1 MSGTNKAI
9 LSMCVLLLAAM
20 VVYYGMT
27 PPPHQSGNFD
37 LPTDTQ
43 SGGFVTED
51 SSVTSEPVISGKMMD
66 FLTVLSEPTVE
77 DADETDEVAN
87 LEVIENKNSVVVKVE
102 EFQLYTVT
110 EGDSLSR
117 IAVKILDK
125 ESRWR
130 ELQDWNNIEDEDV
143 GDLRIGQVI
152 KYIPN
157 PSTIQG
163 E

>member
-9 LSMCVLLLAAM
+9 LSMWVLLLAGM

-27 PPPHQSGNFD
+27 PPPHQSANFD
-37 LPTDTQ
+37 LPTDAQ

-51 SSVTSEPVISGKMMD
+51 SPVTSEPVISCNMMD

-102 EFQLYTVT
+102 EFQLYTV
-110 EGDSLSR
+110 
-117 IAVKILDK
+117 
-125 ESRWR
+125 
-130 ELQDWNNIEDEDV
+130 
-143 GDLRIGQVI
+143 
-152 KYIPN
+152 
-157 PSTIQG
+157 
-163 E
+163 

>member
-27 PPPHQSGNFD
+27 PPPHQSSNFD
-37 LPTDTQ
+37 LPTDAQ

-51 SSVTSEPVISGKMMD
+51 SPVTSEPVISGKMMD